1 MKALLSLV
9 ALASLTAAP
18 QKATVVELLKD
29 GKKFDQKTVVV
40 VGVMDKFEQRTSKA
54 GHAYFVFRLKDKTK
68 WVNVYGK
75 GTFQPPVKP
84 PVINGDKVEVNGKF
98 RVEKKVGDR
107 TFRNEIEVDAKSGVK
122 PVK

>member
-40 VGVMDKFEQRTSKA
+40 AGSVDKFDQRTSKA
-54 GHAYFVFRLKDKTK
+54 GHPYFVFKLKDKTK

-75 GTFQPPVKP
+75 GTLKPPVKD
-84 PVINGDKVEVNGKF
+84 GDKVEVTGEF
-98 RVEKKVGDR
+98 RAEKKVGDR